1 MKLIKSVFKYCVLV
15 LLFMQTSYLA
25 SGQSDAPDIQGKFD
39 DYRQHVLQ
47 EKIFVH
53 TDKAFYLAGEILWF
67 KIYIV
72 DGTFHKPVD
81 VSKVAYVELLDNES
95 RPVLQDKIA
104 LKNGSGNGSFY
115 IPVSVNSGNY
125 TIRAYTNLMKNFSPD
140 YFFRKNIT
148 IVNTLKAMV
157 EKAPKTEEQYDV
169 QFFPEGGNLVRD
181 IQGKI
186 AFRVVN
192 SAGRGINF
200 SGSVVDE
207 NSEVVVKFLP
217 QKFGI
222 GNFLFTP
229 GVGHTYK
236 AIITPEGKAA
246 IVKNLPEVYDHG
258 YVLSLSDNENGT
270 LTVKIRSNAVTSA
283 SQGQQVYLFAHARQM
298 IKIAEKINLNKG
310 NAEFNLNKDILG
322 EGISTFTLFNSAQQ
336 PVCERLYFGWPHH
349 KLGIDIKTSA
359 EHYSPRGKVTLEIS
373 SRINDG
379 VPGPADLSVAVYRR
393 DSLQTIDPC
402 NIFNY
407 LWLSS
412 DLIGNV
418 ESPEYYFNKKGAVV
432 DQAMDNLM
440 LTQGWRRFN
449 WDEVLQNKTP
459 VLEFLPEYE
468 GHIIQG
474 KITDIR
480 TNDPAGNMLTYLSM
494 PGYQFQF
501 YNSTSNSKGEL
512 SFYTHDFYKSGDIV
526 VQPACEY
533 EPFYKLEIENPF
545 SEKYTANPTPDLLI
559 SARQNEEF
567 LNHSIGMQVQNI
579 YSGKALSEFTESIT
593 DSLAFFERPDRKYFL
608 DDYTRF
614 ATMEEVIREYVS
626 GVTLTKKKNNFYV
639 KLGNDQQMSIFD
651 NGPLVLL
658 DGIAVCDFTD
668 IINYDPMR
676 VKKIETLN
684 RKYYSGPLEFEG
696 IISFSTYKG
705 NYADLKLNPNALV
718 IDYDGLQKQRQFY
731 SPVYDSQ
738 KQISNRVPD
747 FRNLLYWSP
756 NINTSTKGKASL
768 SFYTADQ
775 TGEYIIMIQGLSA
788 NGNFGSQII
797 PLIVK

>member
-1 MKLIKSVFKYCVLV
+1 
-15 LLFMQTSYLA
+15 
-25 SGQSDAPDIQGKFD
+25 
-39 DYRQHVLQ
+39 
-47 EKIFVH
+47 
-53 TDKAFYLAGEILWF
+53 
-67 KIYIV
+67 
-72 DGTFHKPVD
+72 
-81 VSKVAYVELLDNES
+81 
-95 RPVLQDKIA
+95 
-104 LKNGSGNGSFY
+104 
-115 IPVSVNSGNY
+115 
-125 TIRAYTNLMKNFSPD
+125 
-140 YFFRKNIT
+140 
-148 IVNTLKAMV
+148 
-157 EKAPKTEEQYDV
+157 
-169 QFFPEGGNLVRD
+169 
-181 IQGKI
+181 
-186 AFRVVN
+186 
-192 SAGRGINF
+192 
-200 SGSVVDE
+200 
-207 NSEVVVKFLP
+207 
-217 QKFGI
+217 
-222 GNFLFTP
+222 
-229 GVGHTYK
+229 
-236 AIITPEGKAA
+236 
-246 IVKNLPEVYDHG
+246 
-258 YVLSLSDNENGT
+258 
-270 LTVKIRSNAVTSA
+270 
-283 SQGQQVYLFAHARQM
+283 
-298 IKIAEKINLNKG
+298 
-310 NAEFNLNKDILG
+310 
-322 EGISTFTLFNSAQQ
+322 
-336 PVCERLYFGWPHH
+336 
-349 KLGIDIKTSA
+349 
-359 EHYSPRGKVTLEIS
+359 
-373 SRINDG
+373 
-379 VPGPADLSVAVYRR
+379 
-393 DSLQTIDPC
+393 
-402 NIFNY
+402 
-407 LWLSS
+407 
-412 DLIGNV
+412 
-418 ESPEYYFNKKGAVV
+418 
-432 DQAMDNLM
+432 MDNLM
-440 LTQGWRRFN
+440 LTQGWRRFI
-449 WDEVLQNKTP
+449 WDDVLQNKTP

-480 TNDPAGNMLTYLSM
+480 TNEPAGNMLTYLSM

-579 YSGKALSEFTESIT
+579 YSGKALSEFAESIT

-668 IINYDPMR
+668 IINYDPLK
-676 VKKIETLN
+676 VKKIEILN

-756 NINTSTKGKASL
+756 NINTNTNGKASL

-788 NGNFGSQII
+788 NGNSGSQII